1 MGIYDDI
8 DDIQIPVYLIAG
20 FLESGK
26 TTFLEYTIGQDYF
39 DIPGR
44 TLLLLCEEG
53 EVESDQALLK
63 KTHTLTEILEDPE
76 DLTPDALA
84 YMNKK
89 HRPARVLI
97 EYNGMWPVEE
107 IEQMEMPKG
116 WGIVQ
121 QITTVDAS
129 CFQVYMNN
137 LKPLFMQMVKHTD
150 LVIFNRCNSNLP
162 LADFRRSVKV
172 VNPRAEILFED
183 ENGEIQDIF
192 AEELPYD
199 LDADVITIREEDYG
213 IWYVDMRDNP
223 EDYEGKTVKFT
234 GIVLK
239 SRDLNA
245 DFFVPGR
252 MAMTCCADDTTFIG
266 YVCKS
271 KEAPKLTT
279 GSWVEVTATVEWEYM
294 EVYHEEGPV
303 LYEKE
308 IRSCDPL
315 EEELVYF
322 R

>member
-8 DDIQIPVYLIAG
+8 DDIQIPVYLTTG

-26 TTFLEYTIGQDYF
+26 TTFLEYTMGQEYF

-44 TLLLLCEEG
+44 TLLILCEEG
-53 EVESDQALLK
+53 EVEYDLELQK
-63 KTHTLTEILEDPE
+63 KARTLTEILEEPE

-97 EYNGMWPVEE
+97 EYNGMWPVEL
-107 IEQMEMPKG
+107 IEQMELPKG

-137 LKPLFMQMVKHTD
+137 LKPLFVQMVKHTD
-150 LVIFNRCNSNLP
+150 LVIYNRCNTDLP

-183 ENGEIQDIF
+183 EAGEVQDIF
-192 AEELPYD
+192 AEAMPYD

-234 GIVLK
+234 GMVLK
-239 SRDLNA
+239 SRDLKA

-266 YVCKS
+266 YICKN
-271 KEAPKLTT
+271 KDAPKLTT

-294 EVYHEEGPV
+294 DVYQDEGPV
-303 LYEKE
+303 LYAKE
-308 IRSCDPL
+308 IQPCDPL